1 MSWKEVWRPWFPDVV
16 FVFYALQGFYMSG
29 LTVYTSVYVA
39 DVFNLPPDTIS
50 LVYALLMSPT
60 YLKMGIIW
68 ISDKFPIGRYGRR
81 RPYMAISAILF
92 AISFG
97 VLSSISTYG
106 VLWIGMIIISLFCW
120 VMADGSLDGL
130 TIDVTPPDKMGLMQG
145 VAWGGRALGA
155 ALGGITTAFISG
167 LFGWGNTVLII
178 GAMATLMSLSGV
190 LIKEPKITKERLPN
204 LAKLKAVAKKREIW
218 LGIIYLFIS
227 WTVGA
232 LGVIFG
238 PFLLDYL
245 KIDTV
250 QMGWCVSLM
259 NLGTFLGCIIMGK
272 FSDIIGTRKANY
284 IANMLAVGGV
294 FLFSFGFLQSIT
306 WLFAFAIILGVLTG
320 PQNVAQLRLMME
332 LSPPEIGATMFSI
345 FASISN
351 FSAGI
356 GLMLISFIT
365 PLTDSFVAILL
376 ALIPLTVV
384 CNLILPF
391 MKLYEPIKAKQ
402 SENANNMVKY

>member
-1 MSWKEVWRPWFPDVV
+1 MSWKEDWRPWYPIVV
-16 FVFYALQGFYMSG
+16 FVFYALQGFYMTG
-29 LTVYTSVYVA
+29 LTVYTSVYVI
-39 DVFNLPPDTIS
+39 DVFDLPPETVS

-81 RPYMAISAILF
+81 HPYMAISAILF

-97 VLSSISTYG
+97 ILSLIFTYG
-106 VLWIGMIIISLFCW
+106 LLWIGMVIISLFCW

-130 TIDVTPPDKMGLMQG
+130 TIDITPPDKMGLMQG
-145 VAWGGRALGA
+145 MAWGGRALGA

-167 LFGWGNTVLII
+167 LFGWTTTVLII

-204 LAKLKAVAKKREIW
+204 SVKLKAVVKKRETW
-218 LGIIYLFIS
+218 LGITYLFIS

-232 LGVIFG
+232 LSIIFG
-238 PFLLDYL
+238 PFLLEYL
-245 KIDTV
+245 NVDTV
-250 QMGWCVSLM
+250 QMGWCISLM

-272 FSDIIGTRKANY
+272 FSDTIGTRKANY
-284 IANMLAVGGV
+284 IANALAIGGV
-294 FLFSFGFLQSIT
+294 CLFSFGFMQSIS
-306 WLFAFAIILGVLTG
+306 WLFAFAIILGILTG

-356 GLMLISFIT
+356 GLMLISLFTSLTGSFI
-365 PLTDSFVAILL
+365 AILF
-376 ALIPLTVV
+376 ATIPLTVL
-384 CNLILPF
+384 CNIILPF
-391 MKLYEPIKAKQ
+391 MKLYEPIKA
-402 SENANNMVKY
+402 